1 MTTKGFQIDHYQP
14 HGNLNLVGCLA
25 LKYSQCSMRVSLIN
39 SKNVSFSLA
48 LQWRDEKSDM
58 GATISSHFEWK
69 AAIESVRT
77 CDIYARFEAIGALH
91 MQVLAIFLL

>member
-39 SKNVSFSLA
+39 SKNVSFSVA
-48 LQWRDEKSDM
+48 LQLRNQKWVPQSQATLSEK
-58 GATISSHFEWK
+58 W
-69 AAIESVRT
+69 
-77 CDIYARFEAIGALH
+77 
-91 MQVLAIFLL
+91 LLRV

>member
-1 MTTKGFQIDHYQP
+1 
-14 HGNLNLVGCLA
+14 
-25 LKYSQCSMRVSLIN
+25 
-39 SKNVSFSLA
+39 
-48 LQWRDEKSDM
+48 M

-69 AAIESVRT
+69 VAIKSVRT